1 MNAINDG
8 IDDILF
14 QYIQNSIRE
23 TPYYQTLSIALSR
36 IGLGTAEVTV
46 TSRAE
51 HTNPLGLIH
60 GGLIMSLA
68 DAAMGNAV
76 RSLGI
81 RGVTVDCSTAFLSSA
96 ALGDLIIA
104 RGRVLKSGKSL
115 IFAHAEIWAGEKL
128 IADSK
133 ATFANTG
140 IISYQ

>member
-8 IDDILF
+8 IDDSLF
-14 QYIQNSIRE
+14 QYILKSITE
-23 TPYYQTLSIALSR
+23 TPYYQILNIYLSR
-36 IGLGTAEVTV
+36 IGTGTAEVTV
-46 TSRAE
+46 TSKTE

-81 RGVTVDCSTAFLSSA
+81 RGVTVDCSTAFLASA
-96 ALGDLIIA
+96 ALGEQIIA
-104 RGRVLKSGKSL
+104 RGKVLKSGKSL
-115 IFAHAEIWAGEKL
+115 IFAHAEVWSGENL

-140 IISYQ
+140 TISY

>member
-1 MNAINDG
+1 MTAINDG
-8 IDDILF
+8 IDAALF
-14 QYIQNSIRE
+14 QYIEKSIEE
-23 TPYYQTLSIALSR
+23 TPYYRTLSIALSR
-36 IGLGTAEVTV
+36 IGSGTAEVVV
-46 TSRAE
+46 TSKVE

-60 GGLIMSLA
+60 GGLIMSLV

-96 ALGDLIIA
+96 ALGEKITA

-115 IFAHAEIWAGEKL
+115 IFAHAEVWSGEKI

-140 IISYQ
+140 IITF

>member
-1 MNAINDG
+1 MNVINDG
-8 IDDILF
+8 IDDKLF
-14 QYIQNSIRE
+14 QYIQKSIAE
-23 TPYYQTLSIALSR
+23 TPYYQVLSISLSR
-36 IGLGTAEVTV
+36 FGAGIAEVTV
-46 TSRAE
+46 TSIVE

-81 RGVTVDCSTAFLSSA
+81 RGVTVDCSTAFLSPA
-96 ALGDLIIA
+96 ALGEQITA

-115 IFAHAEIWAGEKL
+115 IFAHAEVWAGEKL

-133 ATFANTG
+133 ASFANTG
-140 IISYQ
+140 TITY